1 MMTGAFQHP
10 LYLTIG
16 YLGEL
21 RALRE
26 VSWRNGHVSHQ
37 LETKSEILA
46 LMVERR
52 GSPELI
58 VQTVVHLFVEHLGRF
73 QLL

>member
-1 MMTGAFQHP
+1 M
-10 LYLTIG
+10 
-16 YLGEL
+16 
-21 RALRE
+21 
-26 VSWRNGHVSHQ
+26 SHQ